1 MKKFISLL
9 LCLVMLFSVTGCD
22 NFLAANENVLQGSVD
37 LNDDGIVPESTVQ
50 QIKDENAV
58 VVFCGQSGAY
68 RYEWTVFGSDITEVK
83 ALDFGLDI
91 DNAENG
97 IYIDLHATES
107 FGFAPVLSV
116 YLDTQWDCQT
126 ATVYKSD
133 EKTPLCSASV
143 TGEKTSILNF
153 AVTEVM
159 PNLLVS
165 PDELPATPAPTTNG
179 SGSSSSSGGHD
190 RVVSDGKQT
199 GKDKYETDPVP
210 AGKPMPVEPEDQT
223 IDKRT
228 KYTCTFS
235 IECSTILNNLDML
248 EPDKLDAVPSDGIIL
263 PAQTVTF
270 YEGESVYD
278 VLKRICAEKGIHME
292 ASFTPMYNS
301 AYVEGIHNL
310 YEFDCGQA
318 SGWMYRVD
326 GWYPNYGCSRYQL
339 KQGETVEWRYTC
351 AYGDD
356 IGGGYAMGSDWNG

>member
-1 MKKFISLL
+1 MKKFICLL
-9 LCLVMLFSVTGCD
+9 LCLVTLFSVTGCGD
-22 NFLAANENVLQGSVD
+22 LLAANENVLQGSVD
-37 LNDDGIVPESTVQ
+37 LAEDGIVPESTVQ
-50 QIKDENAV
+50 KIKDENAV
-58 VVFCGQSGAY
+58 VVFCGNSGAY

-83 ALDFGLDI
+83 AMNLGLDI

-116 YLDTQWDCQT
+116 YLDTQWDCRT

-165 PDELPATPAPTTNG
+165 PDETPTTPAPTAST
-179 SGSSSSSGGHD
+179 D

-199 GKDKYETDPVP
+199 EQDKYKTDPVP
-210 AGKPMPVEPEDQT
+210 AGKPMPVEPEDT
-223 IDKRT
+223 TVDKRT

-356 IGGGYAMGSDWNG
+356 IGGGYAMGSD

>member
-1 MKKFISLL
+1 MKKIISLI

-22 NFLAANENVLQGSVD
+22 NFLAANENNLQGSVD
-37 LNDDGIVPESTVQ
+37 LAEDGIVPESTVR

-68 RYEWTVFGSDITEVK
+68 RYEWTVFGSDITEVR

-153 AVTEVM
+153 AVTEVE
-159 PNLLVS
+159 PNLLVK
-165 PDELPATPAPTTNG
+165 PDETPATSAPTAST
-179 SGSSSSSGGHD
+179 D
-190 RVVSDGKQT
+190 RAVSDGKQT
-199 GKDKYETDPVP
+199 EQDKYKTDPVP
-210 AGKPMPVEPEDQT
+210 AGKPMPVEPEDT
-223 IDKRT
+223 TVDKRT

-248 EPDKLDAVPSDGIIL
+248 EPDKLDAVPSDGVIL

-270 YEGESVYD
+270 YEGESVFD
-278 VLKRICAEKGIHME
+278 VLQRVCREHGIQLE
-292 ASFTPMYNS
+292 ASWTPGYNS
-301 AYVEGIHNL
+301 AYVEGIGNL
-310 YEFDCGQA
+310 YEKDCGEL
-318 SGWMYRVD
+318 SGWTYSVN
-326 GWYPNYGCSRYQL
+326 GWQPNYGCSRYQL

-356 IGGGYAMGSDWNG
+356 IGGGYAMGSD

>member
-1 MKKFISLL
+1 MKKFICLL
-9 LCLVMLFSVTGCD
+9 FCFVMLFSVTGCD
-22 NFLAANENVLQGSVD
+22 NFLAANENILQGSVD
-37 LNDDGIVPESTVQ
+37 LPEDGIVPESTVQ

-58 VVFCGQSGAY
+58 AVFCGQSGAY
-68 RYEWTVFGSDITEVK
+68 RYEWTVFGSDIAEVK
-83 ALDFGLDI
+83 ALNLGLDI

-97 IYIDLHATES
+97 IYIDLHAAES

-159 PNLLVS
+159 PNLLIT
-165 PDELPATPAPTTNG
+165 PDELPATPAPTA
-179 SGSSSSSGGHD
+179 SGSSTGSD

-199 GKDKYETDPVP
+199 EQDKYKTDPVP
-210 AGKPMPVEPEDQT
+210 AGKPMPVEPENT
-223 IDKRT
+223 TVDKRT
-228 KYTCTFS
+228 KHTCTFS
-235 IECSTILNNLDML
+235 IECSTILNNFDML
-248 EPDKLDAVPSDGIIL
+248 DPDKLDAVPSDGIIL

-356 IGGGYAMGSDWNG
+356 IGGGYAMGSD

>member
-1 MKKFISLL
+1 MKKIISLI

-22 NFLAANENVLQGSVD
+22 NFLAANENILQGSVD
-37 LNDDGIVPESTVQ
+37 LPEDGIVPESTVQ

-58 VVFCGQSGAY
+58 AVFCGQSGAY
-68 RYEWTVFGSDITEVK
+68 RYEWTVFGSDIAEVK
-83 ALDFGLDI
+83 ALNLGLDI

-97 IYIDLHATES
+97 IYIDLHAAES

-159 PNLLVS
+159 PNLLIT
-165 PDELPATPAPTTNG
+165 PDELPATPAPTA
-179 SGSSSSSGGHD
+179 SGSSTGSD

-199 GKDKYETDPVP
+199 GQDKYKTDPVP
-210 AGKPMPVEPEDQT
+210 AGKPMPVEPEDT
-223 IDKRT
+223 RIDKRT
-228 KYTCTFS
+228 KHTCTFS

-248 EPDKLDAVPSDGIIL
+248 DPDKLDAVPSDGIIL

-356 IGGGYAMGSDWNG
+356 IGGGYAMGSD

>member
-1 MKKFISLL
+1 MKKIISLI
-9 LCLVMLFSVTGCD
+9 LCLVMLFSVTGCGD
-22 NFLAANENVLQGSVD
+22 LLAANENVLQGSVD
-37 LNDDGIVPESTVQ
+37 LAEDGIVPESTVQ
-50 QIKDENAV
+50 KIKDENAV

-116 YLDTQWDCQT
+116 YLDTQWDCRT

-133 EKTPLCSASV
+133 EKTPMCSASV

-165 PDELPATPAPTTNG
+165 PDELPATPAPTAST
-179 SGSSSSSGGHD
+179 D

-199 GKDKYETDPVP
+199 KQDKYKTDPVP
-210 AGKPMPVEPEDQT
+210 AGKPMPVEPEDT
-223 IDKRT
+223 TVDKRT

>member
-1 MKKFISLL
+1 
-9 LCLVMLFSVTGCD
+9 MLFSVTGCD
-22 NFLAANENVLQGSVD
+22 NFLAANENNLQGSVD
-37 LNDDGIVPESTVQ
+37 LAEDGIVPESTVR
-50 QIKDENAV
+50 QIKNENAV

-116 YLDTQWDCQT
+116 YLDTQWDCHT

-153 AVTEVM
+153 AVAEVE
-159 PNLLVS
+159 PNLLVK
-165 PDELPATPAPTTNG
+165 PDGTPATAAPTASPN
-179 SGSSSSSGGHD
+179 
-190 RVVSDGKQT
+190 RAVSDGKQT
-199 GKDKYETDPVP
+199 EQDKYKTDPVP
-210 AGKPMPVEPEDQT
+210 AGKPMPVEPEDT
-223 IDKRT
+223 TVDKRT

-292 ASFTPMYNS
+292 ASFTP
-301 AYVEGIHNL
+301 ADFIAL
-310 YEFDCGQA
+310 
-318 SGWMYRVD
+318 
-326 GWYPNYGCSRYQL
+326 
-339 KQGETVEWRYTC
+339 
-351 AYGDD
+351 
-356 IGGGYAMGSDWNG
+356 

>member
-1 MKKFISLL
+1 MKKFICLL
-9 LCLVMLFSVTGCD
+9 LCLVMLLSVTGCGD
-22 NFLAANENVLQGSVD
+22 LLAANENILQGSVD
-37 LNDDGIVPESTVQ
+37 LAEDGIVPESTVQ
-50 QIKDENAV
+50 KIKDENAV

-83 ALDFGLDI
+83 ALNLGLDI

-159 PNLLVS
+159 PNMLVS
-165 PDELPATPAPTTNG
+165 PDETPTTPAPTT
-179 SGSSSSSGGHD
+179 SGSSGHD

-199 GKDKYETDPVP
+199 EQDKYKTDPVP
-210 AGKPMPVEPEDQT
+210 AGKPMPVEPEDT
-223 IDKRT
+223 TVDKRT

-356 IGGGYAMGSDWNG
+356 IGGGYAMGSD

>member
-1 MKKFISLL
+1 MKKIISLI

-22 NFLAANENVLQGSVD
+22 NFLAANENILQGSVD
-37 LNDDGIVPESTVQ
+37 LAEDGIVPESTVR
-50 QIKDENAV
+50 QIKNENAV

-91 DNAENG
+91 NNAENG

-153 AVTEVM
+153 AVAEVE
-159 PNLLVS
+159 PNLLVK
-165 PDELPATPAPTTNG
+165 PDETPATSAPTTSPN
-179 SGSSSSSGGHD
+179 
-190 RVVSDGKQT
+190 RAVSDGKQT
-199 GKDKYETDPVP
+199 EQDKYKTDPVP
-210 AGKPMPVEPEDQT
+210 AGKPMPVEPENT
-223 IDKRT
+223 TVDKRT
-228 KYTCTFS
+228 RYTCTFS

>member
-9 LCLVMLFSVTGCD
+9 LCLVTLFSVTGCGD
-22 NFLAANENVLQGSVD
+22 LLAANENVLQGSVD
-37 LNDDGIVPESTVQ
+37 LAEDGIVPESTVQ
-50 QIKDENAV
+50 KIKDENAV
-58 VVFCGQSGAY
+58 IVFCGQSGAY
-68 RYEWTVFGSDITEVK
+68 RYEWTVFGSDITEVR
-83 ALDFGLDI
+83 ALNLGLDI

-116 YLDTQWDCQT
+116 YLDTQWDCRT

-133 EKTPLCSASV
+133 EKTPMCSASV

-159 PNLLVS
+159 PNMLVS
-165 PDELPATPAPTTNG
+165 PDETPTTPAPSAST
-179 SGSSSSSGGHD
+179 D

-199 GKDKYETDPVP
+199 EQDKYKTDPVP

-356 IGGGYAMGSDWNG
+356 IGGGYAMGSD

>member
-1 MKKFISLL
+1 MKKIISLI

-22 NFLAANENVLQGSVD
+22 NFLAANENILQGSVD
-37 LNDDGIVPESTVQ
+37 LAEDGIVPESTVR

-83 ALDFGLDI
+83 ALEFGLDI

-116 YLDTQWDCQT
+116 YLDTQWDCHT

-153 AVTEVM
+153 AVAEVE
-159 PNLLVS
+159 PNLLVK
-165 PDELPATPAPTTNG
+165 PDGTPATSASTT
-179 SGSSSSSGGHD
+179 STD
-190 RVVSDGKQT
+190 RAVSDGKQT
-199 GKDKYETDPVP
+199 EQDKYKTDPVP
-210 AGKPMPVEPEDQT
+210 AGKPMPVEPEDT
-223 IDKRT
+223 TVDKRT

-278 VLKRICAEKGIHME
+278 VLKR
-292 ASFTPMYNS
+292 F
-301 AYVEGIHNL
+301 
-310 YEFDCGQA
+310 
-318 SGWMYRVD
+318 SG
-326 GWYPNYGCSRYQL
+326 N
-339 KQGETVEWRYTC
+339 
-351 AYGDD
+351 
-356 IGGGYAMGSDWNG
+356 